1 MGAVIYL
8 DTHVVAWLYAGQVD
22 LLPEK
27 VMRRLEAAELKISP
41 MVSLEL
47 EHLHEL
53 GRLTVPGVQVV
64 RDLALQI
71 GLVTCDL
78 PFATVIEHAMQQ
90 AWTRD
95 PFDRI
100 IVAHAVMTGTE
111 LVTKDRVI
119 HHHYSLAVWG
129 SA

>member
-8 DTHVVAWLYAGQVD
+8 DTHVVVWLYAGQVE
-22 LLPEK
+22 LLPRS
-27 VMRRLEAAELKISP
+27 VMTRLEASDLKISP

-47 EHLHEL
+47 EYLHEI
-53 GRLTVPGVQVV
+53 GRLSVPGVRVV
-64 RDLALQI
+64 MDLAHQI

-78 PFATVIEHAMQQ
+78 PFATVVEHAVQQ

-100 IVAHAVMTGTE
+100 IVAQAVTAGKE

-119 HHHYSLAVWG
+119 HQHCSLALWE

>member
-8 DTHVVAWLYAGQVD
+8 DTHVVAWLYAGQVE
-22 LLPEK
+22 LLPPS
-27 VMRRLEAAELKISP
+27 VMLRLEAAELKISP

-47 EHLHEL
+47 EYLHEI
-53 GRLTVPGVQVV
+53 GRLSVPGVQVV
-64 RDLALQI
+64 RTLALQL

-78 PFATVIEHAMQQ
+78 PFATVIEHALQQ

-100 IVAHAVMTGTE
+100 IVAHAVAAGKE

-119 HHHYSLAVWG
+119 HQHCSLALWG

>member
-1 MGAVIYL
+1 MGTVIYL
-8 DTHVVAWLYAGQVD
+8 DTHVVAWLYAGQVE
-22 LLPEK
+22 LLPER
-27 VMRRLEAAELKISP
+27 VMLRLEAAERKISP
-41 MVSLEL
+41 IVSLEL
-47 EHLHEL
+47 QYLHEI
-53 GRLTVPGVQVV
+53 GRLSVPGVQVV

-71 GLVTCDL
+71 ELATCDL

-100 IVAHAVMTGTE
+100 IVAHAAATGSE
-111 LVTKDRVI
+111 LVTKDRTI
-119 HHHYSLAVWG
+119 HHHYRLAVWG

>member
-8 DTHVVAWLYAGQVD
+8 DTHVVVWLYAGQVE
-22 LLPEK
+22 LLPK
-27 VMRRLEAAELKISP
+27 SVMLRLEAADLKISP
-41 MVSLEL
+41 IVALEL
-47 EHLHEL
+47 EYLHEI
-53 GRLTVPGVQVV
+53 GRLSVPGVQVV

-78 PFATVIEHAMQQ
+78 PFATVIEHAAQQ

-100 IVAHAVMTGTE
+100 IVAHAAATGNE
-111 LVTKDRVI
+111 LATKDRVI
-119 HHHYSLAVWG
+119 HQHCSLALWE

>member
-8 DTHVVAWLYAGQVD
+8 DTHVVAWLYAGQVE
-22 LLPEK
+22 LLPAS
-27 VMRRLEAAELKISP
+27 VMVRLEAGELKISP

-47 EHLHEL
+47 EYLHEI
-53 GRLTVPGVQVV
+53 GRLSVPGVQVV
-64 RDLALQI
+64 RDLALQL

-78 PFATVIEHAMQQ
+78 PFATVIEHALQQ

-100 IVAHAVMTGTE
+100 IVAHAVAAGKE
-111 LVTKDRVI
+111 LVTKDRAI
-119 HHHYSLAVWG
+119 HQHCSLAVWG